1 MDKSQY
7 YQIPNRMKI
16 AYIYDVI
23 YPYVKGGAERSFW
36 ELAKRLS
43 KRNEVHLFGMKSWE
57 GPADF
62 IKEGVHIHGIGKS
75 RKLYSKSG
83 IRNIREALSFS
94 LSILPALF
102 KERFD
107 LIDCNAFPYLPYF
120 PVKLYS
126 LWSKTALVITW
137 QEVWDRYWYG
147 YAGCLKGLIGRI
159 IERMVIITSGYIIA
173 HSQKTKDALYKC
185 GFRGKGVKIIWHG
198 VGLEQIQDIPPA
210 EDKADLIFAG
220 RLIKDKNVDMLITAL
235 ALIKKELPDI
245 SCFII
250 GEGPQKEKLISQSQG
265 LGLKGQVH
273 FKGFMEYEHI
283 ISQMKSAKI
292 FVFPSTREGFGMV
305 ALEAMAAGLP
315 VITVEHP
322 MNSSTELIQEGIN
335 GVICQPDAKE
345 LASNILSLLKD
356 RDTLNKLSRG
366 ARRSTQTLDWDKIA
380 VITEDFYKEAIR
392 ERC

>member
-1 MDKSQY
+1 
-7 YQIPNRMKI
+7 MKI

-36 ELAKRLS
+36 ELAKKLS

-57 GPADF
+57 GNAHF
-62 IKEGVHIHGIGKS
+62 IKEGVHIHGVGRP
-75 RKLYSKSG
+75 RKLYLKSG
-83 IRNIREALSFS
+83 IRSIKEALCFSF
-94 LSILPALF
+94 SILPALF
-102 KERFD
+102 KEKFD

-126 LWSKTALVITW
+126 FWRKITLVITW
-137 QEVWDRYWYG
+137 QEVWDKYWYG
-147 YAGCLKGLIGRI
+147 YAGYLKGSIGRI
-159 IERMVIITSGYIIA
+159 IERLVIGSSEHIIA

-185 GFRGKGVKIIWHG
+185 GFRGKRIDIIWHG
-198 VGLEQIQDIPPA
+198 VDLEQINNIPQA
-210 EDKADLIFAG
+210 EDKTDLIFAG

-250 GEGPQKEKLISQSQG
+250 GEGPEKEKLISQSQE
-265 LGLKGQVH
+265 LDLKGQIH
-273 FKGFMEYEHI
+273 FKGFMEYERI
-283 ISQMKSAKI
+283 ISQMKNAKI

-322 MNSSTELIQEGIN
+322 MNSSTELIQERIN
-335 GVICQPDAKE
+335 GAICQPDAKD
-345 LASNILSLLKD
+345 LASKILGLLKD
-356 RDTLNKLSRG
+356 RDTLSRLSQG
-366 ARRSTQTLDWDKIA
+366 ARKSVQALDWDKIA
-380 VITEDFYKEAIR
+380 VITEDFYKEAMGG
-392 ERC
+392 RC